1 MGASNSK
8 QSIEQT
14 FNFSSLNQTISSYLS
29 TNSQEVS
36 AEVLNMNTLTVSVK
50 KMDGCVLDVR
60 QKIDSTAISSGEM
73 SSQNITQLKND
84 VKTDITAS
92 MESAMEKVTEAG
104 NMQFSADNQETIQN
118 TTVDLKNIVENV
130 FSKENF
136 QKISSENVN
145 IQDGNVEIG
154 FCKDGRI
161 DYTQDIVASTIATA
175 MLDDLSQRIESNTN
189 LNKLAAAYSA
199 AVRSE
204 AGGLEGIIGALTGP
218 YMYAMIASVVCCCCV
233 ILLVIVLGL
242 SSAGQNVIRN
252 APTMMTR
259 R

>member
-14 FNFSSLNQTISSYLS
+14 FNFSALNQTMSSYLS
-29 TNSQEVS
+29 SNSQKVG
-36 AEVLNMNTLTVSVK
+36 ADALNMQSLTVSVER
-50 KMDGCVLDVR
+50 MAGCVLDVS
-60 QKIDSTAISSGEM
+60 QKIDSKVISSGEM
-73 SSQNITQLKND
+73 SVENLTEMANQVQN
-84 VKTDITAS
+84 DITAS
-92 MESAMEKVTEAG
+92 MDAAMEKVTEAG
-104 NMQFSADNQETIQN
+104 NMQFSADNQETRQTTN
-118 TTVDLKNIVENV
+118 TDLKNIVETT

-136 QKISSENVN
+136 QKVSSQNVN
-145 IQDGNVEIG
+145 IQDGNIKIG

-175 MLDDLSQRIESNTN
+175 MLDDLSKRIESNTN

-199 AVRSE
+199 AVKSE
-204 AGGLEGIIGALTGP
+204 AGGLAGIIGALTGP

-233 ILLVIVLGL
+233 VLLIMVIGL
-242 SSAGQNVIRN
+242 SSGGQNALSA
-252 APTMMTR
+252 APMMYR